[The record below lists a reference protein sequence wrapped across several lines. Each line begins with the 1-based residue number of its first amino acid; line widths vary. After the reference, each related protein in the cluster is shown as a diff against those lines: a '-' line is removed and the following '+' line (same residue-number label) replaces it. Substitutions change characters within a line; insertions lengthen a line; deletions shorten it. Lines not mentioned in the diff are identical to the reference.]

1 LLLINSLALVIVFLT
16 FLIGPIAIFIFPSAK
31 ILIISSTDFCSSFNR
46 FFAFSRSSFDNFS
59 VSKYLESIS
68 INSAFSSFRRLSFEL
83 ASITIPFSL
92 SISSS
97 IVFRDFLIFSISS

>member
-1 LLLINSLALVIVFLT
+1 M
-16 FLIGPIAIFIFPSAK
+16 FIFPSAK
-31 ILIISSTDFCSSFNR
+31 ILIISSTDFCSSFKL
-46 FFAFSRSSFDNFS
+46 FLAFQGLHLISFS

-68 INSAFSSFRRLSFEL
+68 INSLFSSLNLFSFEL

-97 IVFRDFLIFSISS
+97 IVFKDFFIFSISS